1 MNNKIFNMT
10 FEQKNGDVERM
21 HVLRGA
27 PHALEVVTCYHKIH
41 FLQALSLSGDE
52 TLNKIVVSKRGI
64 KNKYQ
69 SRSQF
74 RDP

>member
-1 MNNKIFNMT
+1 
-10 FEQKNGDVERM
+10 
-21 HVLRGA
+21 
-27 PHALEVVTCYHKIH
+27 
-41 FLQALSLSGDE
+41 LSLSGDE